1 MDDRNS
7 PRPEAIARPGAVPSV
22 LTRRG
27 VLGAAVFAVA
37 ALAAGCGGSSQQGA
51 TSRSVPS
58 TEGGLPPATAGPAAP
73 GVANGALPS
82 IVVNDVAAG
91 TKVDLS
97 TVGPVGKPLLVWFWA
112 PH

>member
-1 MDDRNS
+1 MDDRDS
-7 PRPEAIARPGAVPSV
+7 PRPEANARPAPASV
-22 LTRRG
+22 VTRRG
-27 VLGAAVFAVA
+27 VLGAAFALG
-37 ALAAGCGGSSQQGA
+37 ALAAGCGGVSRGA
-51 TSRSVPS
+51 TSRLVSPA
-58 TEGGLPPATAGPAAP
+58 EGGLPPATVGPAAP

-97 TVGPVGKPLLVWFWA
+97 TVPPADKPLLVWFWA